1 METLNE
7 LKKKWEII
15 VFTASAP
22 EYANKIIDQ
31 IDKKRELFSFRLF
44 RDHCYQTDKGFYIK
58 DLRIISRPAS
68 SMVLVDNAA
77 YSYGFQPFNGVPIIP
92 FMGDKNDA
100 ELLFLGEY
108 LEYLYDKPD
117 VRKVN
122 KEYFRYHLYQEGMN
136 VNKLTKK
143 LFK

>member
-1 METLNE
+1 M
-7 LKKKWEII
+7 

-31 IDKKRELFSFRLF
+31 IDKKKDIFSFRLF

-58 DLRIISRPAS
+58 DLRIISRPPET
-68 SMVLVDNAA
+68 VILVDNAA

-92 FMGDKNDA
+92 FTGDLSDG
-100 ELLFLGEY
+100 ELLFLTEY
-108 LEYLYDKPD
+108 LDFLFDKED

-122 KEYFRYHLYQEGMN
+122 KEHFKYHMYKDGIS
-136 VNKLTKK
+136 VSKLARK